1 MQHFSSLDD
10 IHLKKAYVSVGSY
23 DGVHLGHREIISR
36 LTRTAHQVA
45 VPAVVVTFYPHPTEI
60 LGRPKGPIYLSLP
73 DERADLLG
81 QAGVDIVVT
90 VNFTRSVRELSA
102 WKFVS
107 WLKTN
112 LGMEKLYVGFNFK
125 MGYKGDGDLAALS
138 RIGNE
143 LGYSVEIIPPFLIE
157 DRPVSSTQIRTLLL
171 AGDVGKA
178 ACLLGRRYSI
188 TESVQTVSL
197 SSARSD
203 IVWTALS
210 FPQERI
216 VPGEGVYAVWA
227 WVNDRKYAA
236 ACYTGFYAAS
246 FPDGVES
253 QKEHGQSSFLA
264 LMNCDG
270 NLAGQKIRIEFVDRI
285 RGGQDG
291 LIDTEDPFLVEQDV
305 QSLREKLADGN

>member
-23 DGVHLGHREIISR
+23 DGVHRGHREIVSR
-36 LTRTAHQVA
+36 LTRAAHQAA

-60 LGRPKGPIYLSLP
+60 LGRPKGPFYLSLP

-81 QAGVDIVVT
+81 QVGVDIVVT

-102 WKFVS
+102 REFVS
-107 WLKTN
+107 WLKMN
-112 LGMEKLYVGFNFK
+112 LGMEKLYVGFDFK
-125 MGYKGDGDLAALS
+125 MGYEGDGDLAALS
-138 RIGNE
+138 RIGDE
-143 LGYSVEIIPPFLIE
+143 LGYSVEITPPFLID

-171 AGDVGKA
+171 TGEVRKA

-188 TESVQTVSL
+188 TESVLGDSL
-197 SSARSD
+197 TGARSD
-203 IVWTALS
+203 MVWTAIS

-216 VPGEGVYAVWA
+216 VPGNGVYAAWA

-246 FPDGVES
+246 LPDGAVG
-253 QKEHGQSSFLA
+253 QKEHGQLSSLA
-264 LMNCDG
+264 LMNYAG
-270 NLAGQKIRIEFVDRI
+270 NLARQKIRIEFVDRI
-285 RGGQDG
+285 RGGQGDFVDAKDS
-291 LIDTEDPFLVEQDV
+291 LQLEQDI
-305 QSLREKLADGN
+305 QSLREKLVDGD